1 MHESAAR
8 FSTTK
13 SNLQLKKFGLIG
25 FPLEHSFS
33 KKYFSEKFLR
43 ENLSDCIYEN
53 FPIEFI
59 SELPSLI
66 KSHPDLRG
74 LNVTIPYKEQVIP
87 FLDEL
92 DETAGKVGAVNTI
105 KIEEG
110 STTGGAGKLKGFNTD
125 VFGFMQSIM
134 KLLQPIHTSSLI
146 LGTGGSSKAVAFGLK
161 KMGIEFDFV
170 SRNPDEKELR
180 YEDLNK
186 DVIRHYKIIIN
197 STPLGLF
204 PNAENFPPIP
214 YEFITSSHL
223 LFDLIYNPEE
233 TVFLQKGRER
243 GALIKNGLEMLQ
255 LQADKSWEIWNLNA
269 EQ

>member
-1 MHESAAR
+1 MTIR
-8 FSTTK
+8 NPK
-13 SNLQLKKFGLIG
+13 SDLPQSDREIRNPKLFGLIG

-33 KKYFSEKFLR
+33 RKYFTKKFQK
-43 ENLSDCIYEN
+43 ENLTDCSYEN
-53 FPIEFI
+53 FPLENI
-59 SELPSLI
+59 SGFPSLI
-66 KSHPDLRG
+66 KSHPDLLG
-74 LNVTIPYKEQVIP
+74 LNVTIPYKELVIP

-92 DETAGKVGAVNTI
+92 DETAKEVGAVNTI
-105 KIEEG
+105 KIKPG
-110 STTGGAGKLKGFNTD
+110 SSARDVAKLQGFNTD

-134 KLLQPIHTSSLI
+134 KLLQPGHTAALV
-146 LGTGGSSKAVAFGLK
+146 LGTGGSSKAVAFGLQ
-161 KMGIEFDFV
+161 KMGIEFEFV

-204 PNAENFPPIP
+204 PNTENFPPIP
-214 YEFITSSHL
+214 YEFITPSHL

-233 TVFLQKGRER
+233 TVFLQKGREM

-255 LQADKSWEIWNLNA
+255 LQADKSWEIWSS
-269 EQ
+269 